1 MKSTFLISAFAAVLF
16 SGLLFMGCRS
26 SAKKVEAAED
36 KVQRAQQ
43 KLSDI
48 QNSTKEDELKTV
60 SAESWETFMSESRAT
75 IRNNEIRISELKI
88 KMKRPGTTLDVLYE
102 KRINA
107 LQQQN
112 NSLNIK
118 IEAYKENQSD
128 WASFKR
134 EFNHDLAE
142 LGQALKDLTVS
153 NKE

>member
-1 MKSTFLISAFAAVLF
+1 MKSSFFGFTVVITLISGIAFI
-16 SGLLFMGCRS
+16 GCRS
-26 SAKKVEAAED
+26 AAKREDAAQV

-43 KLSDI
+43 RLSEI

-60 SAESWETFMSESRAT
+60 SAENWETFMSEAEVK
-75 IRNNEIRISELKI
+75 IKQNEIRISEFKI

-107 LQQQN
+107 LEQQN
-112 NSLNIK
+112 DALNIK

-134 EFNHDLAE
+134 ELNHDLVE
-142 LGQALKDLTVS
+142 LGQAFKDLTVS
-153 NKE
+153 NKD

>member
-1 MKSTFLISAFAAVLF
+1 
-16 SGLLFMGCRS
+16 
-26 SAKKVEAAED
+26 
-36 KVQRAQQ
+36 
-43 KLSDI
+43 
-48 QNSTKEDELKTV
+48 
-60 SAESWETFMSESRAT
+60 
-75 IRNNEIRISELKI
+75 
-88 KMKRPGTTLDVLYE
+88 MKRPGKTLDVLYE

-128 WASFKR
+128 WESFKR

-142 LGQALKDLTVS
+142 LGQAIKDLTIS